1 MYRSTALAS
10 WLLLGLLAVLPGAQA
25 QSDTVEQSLDTQEA
39 AERAA
44 AASQRRI
51 DALDDETRALLQR
64 YRETLRE
71 AETLERYNR
80 RIEKLVASQE
90 EEISSKRDQLTR
102 IDETNRQI
110 YPHLEDLLETLERFV
125 ALDVPFLPRE
135 RRQRLQSLQAMM
147 DRADVTVSEKYRRLL
162 EAYQIELEYGRT
174 IGSYEGT
181 LGEGEEGRSVT
192 FLRVGRVALL
202 YQTRDGKEA
211 GYWDRQRAAFVEDD
225 DYRDAVRRG
234 LRVAEKRAAPELL
247 RAPVYAPE
255 VTP

>member
-1 MYRSTALAS
+1 MYRSSARAGL
-10 WLLLGLLAVLPGAQA
+10 LLLGLIAAPFALQA
-25 QSDTVEQSLDTQEA
+25 QGDSLRQSLETQEE

-51 DALDDETRALLQR
+51 DTLDDETRALLQR

-71 AETLERYNR
+71 AETLERYNA
-80 RIEKLVASQE
+80 RIETMVRSQQ

-181 LGEGEEGRSVT
+181 LGDGEAGRSVT

-202 YQTRDGKEA
+202 YQTRDGREA
-211 GYWDRQRAAFVEDD
+211 GYWDRERAAFAKDNS
-225 DYRDAVRRG
+225 YRDAVRRG

>member
-1 MYRSTALAS
+1 MHRTTVLTLFMLLSMTGLAP
-10 WLLLGLLAVLPGAQA
+10 AAQA
-25 QSDTVEQSLDTQEA
+25 QGDSLSESLDTQEA

-51 DALDDETRALLQR
+51 DTLDDQTRELLQR

-71 AETLERYNR
+71 AETLERYNA
-80 RIEKLVASQE
+80 RIDKLIASQQ
-90 EEISSKRDQLTR
+90 EEIASKRDQLER
-102 IDETNRQI
+102 IDETNREI
-110 YPHLEDLLETLERFV
+110 YPHLEDLLDTLDRFV
-125 ALDVPFLPRE
+125 QLDVPFLPRE
-135 RRQRLQSLQAMM
+135 RRQRLQSLEAMM

-162 EAYQIELEYGRT
+162 EAYQVELEYGRT
-174 IGSYEGT
+174 IGSFEGT
-181 LGEGEEGRSVT
+181 LGDGDDGRSVT
-192 FLRVGRVALL
+192 FLRIGRVALL

-211 GYWDRQRAAFVEDD
+211 GYWDRKSEQFVQDN

-255 VTP
+255 AGQ